1 MMHDDAVLCAAI
13 SRNADMLA
21 TASKSGQ
28 IKVWKIMTGKC
39 LRKFEQAHS
48 LPISSLSFLKD
59 GSSVVTGSHD
69 NLLRVHGLKSGK
81 MLKVGH
87 VFLWFIFVP
96 LKSILKELRGHK
108 SFVTSSALSADGG
121 RIIRFVCE
129 RKPQPMCAA
138 AMDAT
143 FSGATLHF

>member
-39 LRKFEQAHS
+39 LRKFEQAHT

-59 GSSVVTGSHD
+59 GSSLVTGSHD
-69 NLLRVHGLKSGK
+69 NLLRVHPPTPK
-81 MLKVGH
+81 
-87 VFLWFIFVP
+87 
-96 LKSILKELRGHK
+96 
-108 SFVTSSALSADGG
+108 TSTGCWY
-121 RIIRFVCE
+121 RFDMVNRC
-129 RKPQPMCAA
+129 MV
-138 AMDAT
+138 
-143 FSGATLHF
+143 